1 MEVANEAQAASKQK
15 PKSKTKKII
24 LGIVLLILII
34 IGVVL
39 FFVLTDYQ
47 LADILEKFKSS
58 GEYTLML
65 DEFVINLKTES
76 NVNHYLKIKIALM
89 YTDDKKGEIIQGSV
103 SKIRDVILTDMRAME
118 YDKILDENNTLAI
131 KEKLITN
138 INIAL
143 KEDLIKDLYFT
154 DLIVQ

>member
-1 MEVANEAQAASKQK
+1 
-15 PKSKTKKII
+15 
-24 LGIVLLILII
+24 
-34 IGVVL
+34 
-39 FFVLTDYQ
+39 
-47 LADILEKFKSS
+47 
-58 GEYTLML
+58 
-65 DEFVINLKTES
+65 
-76 NVNHYLKIKIALM
+76 M